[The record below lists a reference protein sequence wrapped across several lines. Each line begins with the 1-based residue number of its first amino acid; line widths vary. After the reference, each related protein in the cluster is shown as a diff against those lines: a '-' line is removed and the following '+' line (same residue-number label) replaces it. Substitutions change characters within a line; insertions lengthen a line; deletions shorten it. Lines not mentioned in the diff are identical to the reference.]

1 MEKKYKLTDETI
13 KLNGVTL
20 YRIEALKDFSNIIKG
35 HGGILDRLDSIFA
48 VGIYVA
54 SVLVLIGNSWS
65 FLK

>member
-1 MEKKYKLTDETI
+1 MPLVATLGDFIFSAI
-13 KLNGVTL
+13 K
-20 YRIEALKDFSNIIKG
+20 RHFDIKDFSNIIKG